1 MQIYQSILA
10 AMSAVPIP
18 AATLALPLLTPSM
31 AAPINAPLLDTAR
44 LTELCK
50 ALSDEHRLK
59 MLLYLAS
66 GAVGCCGDGVC
77 ACDLETLTGLSQPTV
92 SHHMKLLVAAGLVNA
107 EKRGRWVYYQFN
119 PAALAPL
126 KACLALLQCC

>member
-1 MQIYQSILA
+1 
-10 AMSAVPIP
+10 MSTPVVLPSSPIGVELPMLLPTASALNTVP
-18 AATLALPLLTPSM
+18 A
-31 AAPINAPLLDTAR
+31 LDTAR
-44 LTELCK
+44 LAELAK

-77 ACDLETLTGLSQPTV
+77 ACDLEALTGLAQPTI
-92 SHHMKLLVAAGLVNA
+92 SHHMKLLQAVGLVSG

-119 PAALAPL
+119 PAALEPL
-126 KACLALLQCC
+126 QAVLALLKCC